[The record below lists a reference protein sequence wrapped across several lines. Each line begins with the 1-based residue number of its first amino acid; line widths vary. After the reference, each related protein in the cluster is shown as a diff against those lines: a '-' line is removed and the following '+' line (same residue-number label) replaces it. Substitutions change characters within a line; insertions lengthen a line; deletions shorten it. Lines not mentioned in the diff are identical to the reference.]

1 MGTII
6 VLLNLFLKIVLDKSW
21 GYHHCV
27 DFLASNALFYE
38 GECRRPRTTSLEVSA
53 RRSPVAP
60 LVRGP
65 GAGAAPNC
73 FSDRRRSITT
83 HLGSVLHFLAS
94 PVYLSDCSPPPIYP
108 TSKDHLDSETTLRFR
123 TKRIPSFCSRTAKYD
138 VCDTKT

>member
-1 MGTII
+1 MTKAGDFII
-6 VLLNLFLKIVLDKSW
+6 VWISWPVMLCSTKASVGVHVLLALK
-21 GYHHCV
+21 Y
-27 DFLASNALFYE
+27 
-38 GECRRPRTTSLEVSA
+38 VSA

-60 LVRGP
+60 LVRDP

-108 TSKDHLDSETTLRFR
+108 TSKDHLASETTLRFR